1 MRRSTFSP
9 EPDCAIAQSLGVI
22 GDGWEL
28 LIVRDLARGL
38 SRFDELAGS
47 LHISRKVLTE
57 RLNSLV
63 DSRIVNKTAYQD
75 RPTRYA
81 YELTPRGRALLPV
94 LVALQDWGDRWL
106 LGDGSLTGT
115 NAADEP
121 PAQRLHEL
129 VGQRVP
135 YVALPSTRGTTTNA
149 PSTRGTTADA
159 PSTRGTTTNAPSA
172 HGTTADALSPRGTT
186 VNALSPRGTTV
197 DATAVRGTTVDSS
210 PTRDTE
216 ADAPR
221 PRGKTADDPATRG
234 TEAETPPTHDTEAD
248 DPAAAGAEADA
259 SSTRGTAVDS
269 GSLSAGGAAVDVV
282 DVGARATVI
291 FGYPAT
297 GRPTPLP
304 DGWGEIP
311 GAAGCTLENRL
322 FAARYDEFAAKGI
335 AVRGVSTQRTDEQQA
350 FAQAEGIP
358 HLLLS
363 DLDLELTAAL
373 RLPTFRAGGYE
384 RLKRFVLIVGADRVI
399 RSVRYPVTDIA
410 DAVDWALTTG

>member
-9 EPDCAIAQSLGVI
+9 EADCAIAQSLGVI

-28 LIVRDLARGL
+28 LIVRDLARGV

-47 LHISRKVLTE
+47 LRISRKVLTE

-63 DSRIVNKTAYQD
+63 DSRIVNKAAYQD

-121 PAQRLHEL
+121 PAQRLLEL

-135 YVALPSTRGTTTNA
+135 YVALPSTRGTTADAPSAHDTTSDTVAPSTRGTTTDA

-159 PSTRGTTTNAPSA
+159 PATS
-172 HGTTADALSPRGTT
+172 GTTADTDGLSARGTT
-186 VNALSPRGTTV
+186 
-197 DATAVRGTTVDSS
+197 
-210 PTRDTE
+210 
-216 ADAPR
+216 
-221 PRGKTADDPATRG
+221 
-234 TEAETPPTHDTEAD
+234 
-248 DPAAAGAEADA
+248 
-259 SSTRGTAVDS
+259 
-269 GSLSAGGAAVDVV
+269 VDVV
-282 DVGARATVI
+282 DVGARTTVI

-297 GRPTPLP
+297 GRPSPLP

-322 FAARYDEFAAKGI
+322 FGARYDEFAAKGI

-350 FAQAEGIP
+350 FAQGEEIP

-384 RLKRFVLIVGADRVI
+384 RLKRFVLIVGADRVV

>member
-28 LIVRDLARGL
+28 LVVRDLARGL
-38 SRFDELAGS
+38 ERFDQLAES

-57 RLNSLV
+57 RLNGLLESGIV
-63 DSRIVNKTAYQD
+63 SRSAYQE

-81 YELTPRGRALLPV
+81 YRLTERGRALLPV

-115 NAADEP
+115 NSEDEP
-121 PAQRLHEL
+121 PAHRLHEL

-135 YVALPSTRGTTTNA
+135 DIALPSIA
-149 PSTRGTTADA
+149 
-159 PSTRGTTTNAPSA
+159 
-172 HGTTADALSPRGTT
+172 
-186 VNALSPRGTTV
+186 GTTV
-197 DATAVRGTTVDSS
+197 D
-210 PTRDTE
+210 
-216 ADAPR
+216 
-221 PRGKTADDPATRG
+221 
-234 TEAETPPTHDTEAD
+234 
-248 DPAAAGAEADA
+248 
-259 SSTRGTAVDS
+259 
-269 GSLSAGGAAVDVV
+269 VV
-282 DVGARATVI
+282 DEDARATVL

-304 DGWGEIP
+304 DGWNEIA
-311 GAAGCTLENRL
+311 GASGCTLENRL
-322 FAARYDEFAAKGI
+322 FAGRYDDFVARGI

-350 FAQAEGIP
+350 FARAEEIP

-363 DLDLELTAAL
+363 DLELELVAAL

-384 RLKRFVLIVGADRVI
+384 RLKRVVLVIGSDRVV
-399 RSVRYPVTDIA
+399 RAVRYPVVDIA
-410 DAVDWALTTG
+410 DAVEWALTTA

>member
-38 SRFDELAGS
+38 ARFDELAGS

-57 RLNSLV
+57 RLNGLV
-63 DSRIVNKTAYQD
+63 DSQIVNKTAYQD

-135 YVALPSTRGTTTNA
+135 YVALPSIA
-149 PSTRGTTADA
+149 
-159 PSTRGTTTNAPSA
+159 
-172 HGTTADALSPRGTT
+172 
-186 VNALSPRGTTV
+186 GTTV
-197 DATAVRGTTVDSS
+197 D
-210 PTRDTE
+210 
-216 ADAPR
+216 
-221 PRGKTADDPATRG
+221 
-234 TEAETPPTHDTEAD
+234 
-248 DPAAAGAEADA
+248 
-259 SSTRGTAVDS
+259 
-269 GSLSAGGAAVDVV
+269 VV
-282 DVGARATVI
+282 DPDARATVL

-297 GRPTPLP
+297 GRPTRLP
-304 DGWGEIP
+304 DGWDEIA

-322 FAARYDEFAAKGI
+322 FAGRYDEFAAQRI

-350 FAQAEGIP
+350 FARAEEIP

-363 DLDLELTAAL
+363 DLELELVAAL

-384 RLKRFVLIVGADRVI
+384 RLKRVVLVVGADRVVQA
-399 RSVRYPVTDIA
+399 VRYPVTDIA
-410 DAVDWALTTG
+410 DAVDWALTTA

>member
-57 RLNSLV
+57 RLNGLV
-63 DSRIVNKTAYQD
+63 DSQIVNKTAYQD

-81 YELTPRGRALLPV
+81 YQLTPRGRALLPV

-115 NAADEP
+115 NDADEP

-129 VGQRVP
+129 VGQQIPRI
-135 YVALPSTRGTTTNA
+135 ALPSTAGR
-149 PSTRGTTADA
+149 
-159 PSTRGTTTNAPSA
+159 
-172 HGTTADALSPRGTT
+172 
-186 VNALSPRGTTV
+186 TV
-197 DATAVRGTTVDSS
+197 DILDVDS
-210 PTRDTE
+210 
-216 ADAPR
+216 
-221 PRGKTADDPATRG
+221 
-234 TEAETPPTHDTEAD
+234 
-248 DPAAAGAEADA
+248 
-259 SSTRGTAVDS
+259 
-269 GSLSAGGAAVDVV
+269 
-282 DVGARATVI
+282 RATVL

-304 DGWGEIP
+304 DGWEDIAGTT
-311 GAAGCTLENRL
+311 GCTLENRL
-322 FAARYDEFAAKGI
+322 FAGRYGDFMDQGI
-335 AVRGVSTQRTDEQQA
+335 AVRGVSTQRPDEQQA
-350 FAQAEGIP
+350 FAEVEDIP

-363 DLDLELTAAL
+363 DLELELAAAL

-384 RLKRFVLIVGADRVI
+384 RLKRVVLIVGADRVVQA
-399 RSVRYPVTDIA
+399 VRYPVTDIA
-410 DAVDWALTTG
+410 EAVDWAFRTASFRTA

>member
-38 SRFDELAGS
+38 ARFDELAGS

-57 RLNSLV
+57 RLNGLLESG
-63 DSRIVNKTAYQD
+63 IVERSAYQD

-115 NAADEP
+115 NTADEP
-121 PAQRLHEL
+121 PAQRLQEL

-135 YVALPSTRGTTTNA
+135 YVALPSIA
-149 PSTRGTTADA
+149 
-159 PSTRGTTTNAPSA
+159 
-172 HGTTADALSPRGTT
+172 
-186 VNALSPRGTTV
+186 GTTV
-197 DATAVRGTTVDSS
+197 D
-210 PTRDTE
+210 
-216 ADAPR
+216 
-221 PRGKTADDPATRG
+221 
-234 TEAETPPTHDTEAD
+234 
-248 DPAAAGAEADA
+248 
-259 SSTRGTAVDS
+259 
-269 GSLSAGGAAVDVV
+269 VV
-282 DVGARATVI
+282 DADARATVL

-297 GRPTPLP
+297 GRPTRLP
-304 DGWGEIP
+304 DGWDEIA

-322 FAARYDEFAAKGI
+322 FAGRYDDFASQRI

-350 FAQAEGIP
+350 FARAEEIP

-363 DLDLELTAAL
+363 DVDLELVAAL

-384 RLKRFVLIVGADRVI
+384 RLKRVVLVVGADRVVQA
-399 RSVRYPVTDIA
+399 VRYPVSDIA
-410 DAVDWALTTG
+410 DTVEWALTTA

>member
-28 LIVRDLARGL
+28 LLVRDLARGL
-38 SRFDELAGS
+38 ARFDELAES

-57 RLNSLV
+57 RLNGLLESG
-63 DSRIVNKTAYQD
+63 IVERSAYQE

-121 PAQRLHEL
+121 PAHRLHDL
-129 VGQRVP
+129 AGQRVP
-135 YVALPSTRGTTTNA
+135 YVALPSTA
-149 PSTRGTTADA
+149 
-159 PSTRGTTTNAPSA
+159 
-172 HGTTADALSPRGTT
+172 
-186 VNALSPRGTTV
+186 GTTV
-197 DATAVRGTTVDSS
+197 D
-210 PTRDTE
+210 
-216 ADAPR
+216 
-221 PRGKTADDPATRG
+221 
-234 TEAETPPTHDTEAD
+234 
-248 DPAAAGAEADA
+248 
-259 SSTRGTAVDS
+259 
-269 GSLSAGGAAVDVV
+269 VV
-282 DVGARATVI
+282 DADARATVL

-304 DGWGEIP
+304 AGWDEIA
-311 GAAGCTLENRL
+311 GTTGCTLENRL
-322 FAARYDEFAAKGI
+322 FAGRLSEFAERDV

-350 FAQAEGIP
+350 FAKAEDIP

-363 DLDLELTAAL
+363 DLDLELAAAL

-384 RLKRFVLIVGADRVI
+384 RLKRVVLVIGADRVV
-399 RSVRYPVTDIA
+399 RAVRYPVTDIA
-410 DAVDWALTTG
+410 DAVDWALTTAS